1 MCDTK
6 TLYTT
11 QSVNWKTPPAQQH
24 DSWAPLPISL
34 MNETVADVNITDY
47 DTYLEIDSFASLD
60 E

>member
-11 QSVNWKTPPAQQH
+11 QSVNWKTTPAPQN

-34 MNETVADVNITDY
+34 MNETVADVNSTDY